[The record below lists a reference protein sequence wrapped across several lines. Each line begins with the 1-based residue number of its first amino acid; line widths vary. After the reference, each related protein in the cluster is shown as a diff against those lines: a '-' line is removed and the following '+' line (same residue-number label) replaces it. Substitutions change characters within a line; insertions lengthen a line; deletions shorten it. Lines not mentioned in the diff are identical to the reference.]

1 MNRPPLLFLLLFLLS
16 AGGLLC
22 PVAARAQTVA
32 PDTLEAGPSPA
43 PAPTQ
48 AATLRQARQLVLERR
63 YHSAWQLLAR
73 LDPRN
78 TDPAVVIEKADL
90 ALRYYTNTDQL
101 RRFAFRD
108 LKLLDLAPDSLR
120 QLGLDSLRYRF
131 AVRQVLE
138 RLQRRYPANYRLSRA
153 LGDYYYTV
161 QQCDCAEAGIG
172 EDEVFLRTIT
182 EYQQAHAHGQG
193 DYLSYFALGY
203 AYQRLGRFQ
212 ASLPPFERSLQ
223 LRPRNPTVHLNM
235 AFVLLE
241 LRELEKARKQAQ
253 LAQQL
258 FPDAH
263 RKEDAGFLLKEIE
276 ERIRQSSPEAPT
288 APPVP
293 AAPAAADT
301 TQTAPPTEALPLP
314 AEADVAEDEPTPD
327 EQPKVELKKA
337 EPTQPQLQKT
347 EPAKSSKPSKDKSLK
362 KASAAAGPK
371 AAEEPPQTS
380 GKPATP
386 TQVEKAGT
394 NRSTAPKPPA
404 SQQKNK
410 PSQPAEEAGKQ

>member
-1 MNRPPLLFLLLFLLS
+1 MNRPLLLLLLPLLLC
-16 AGGLLC
+16 AGGLLR
-22 PVAARAQTVA
+22 PAAAHAQTVA
-32 PDTLEAGPSPA
+32 PDTAAAPA
-43 PAPTQ
+43 PTGPGPTQ

-63 YHSAWQLLAR
+63 YNSAWQLLAR

-78 TDPAVVIEKADL
+78 DDPAVVIEKADL
-90 ALRYYTNTDQL
+90 ALRYYTATDQL

-138 RLQRRYPANYRLSRA
+138 RLQRRYPGNYRLSRA
-153 LGDYYYTV
+153 LGDYYYAV
-161 QQCDCAEAGIG
+161 QQCDCAEEGIG

-182 EYQQAHAHGQG
+182 EYQEAHAHGQG

-241 LRELEKARKQAQ
+241 LRELEKARDQAQ
-253 LAQQL
+253 LAQQF

-263 RKEDAGFLLKEIE
+263 RKDDAGFLLKEIE
-276 ERIRQSSPEAPT
+276 ERIRQTAPT
-288 APPVP
+288 APATV
-293 AAPAAADT
+293 ADT
-301 TQTAPPTEALPLP
+301 TRAAPPATIPLAP
-314 AEADVAEDEPTPD
+314 TGATTAEDAPTQDEEP
-327 EQPKVELKKA
+327 EKA
-337 EPTQPQLQKT
+337 EPKPAALQKAEQT
-347 EPAKSSKPSKDKSLK
+347 KSSKSPKDRTPK
-362 KASAAAGPK
+362 KAAAAT
-371 AAEEPPQTS
+371 EEPNATKALPKTS
-380 GKPATP
+380 GKPASP
-386 TQVEKAGT
+386 AKAEKANPGKSPT
-394 NRSTAPKPPA
+394 PKQP
-404 SQQKNK
+404 SNQQKKK
-410 PSQPAEEAGKQ
+410 PRQPVKEPVKQ

>member
-22 PVAARAQTVA
+22 PVAAHAQVVA

-63 YHSAWQLLAR
+63 YNSAWQLLAR

-78 TDPAVVIEKADL
+78 ADPAVVIEKADL

-161 QQCDCAEAGIG
+161 QQCDCAETGIG

-212 ASLPPFERSLQ
+212 ASLAPFERSLQ

-253 LAQQL
+253 LAQQF

-276 ERIRQSSPEAPT
+276 ERIRQTSPGAPT
-288 APPVP
+288 
-293 AAPAAADT
+293 APAAADT
-301 TQTAPPTEALPLP
+301 TRADPPTEALPP
-314 AEADVAEDEPTPD
+314 PTNADAAEDEPTPE
-327 EQPKVELKKA
+327 EQPKVEPKKT
-337 EPTQPQLQKT
+337 EPTQAQLQKT
-347 EPAKSSKPSKDKSLK
+347 EPAKNGKSSKDKGPK
-362 KASAAAGPK
+362 KAAAAGEPK
-371 AAEEPPQTS
+371 AAKAPPVTS

-386 TQVEKAGT
+386 DQAEKPAPGK
-394 NRSTAPKPPA
+394 STAPKQPA
-404 SQQKNK
+404 SQQKK
-410 PSQPAEEAGKQ
+410 KASQPVKEAVKQ

>member
-1 MNRPPLLFLLLFLLS
+1 MNRSLLLFLLLFLLS
-16 AGGLLC
+16 AGSLLR
-22 PVAARAQTVA
+22 PVAAHAQTVA
-32 PDTLEAGPSPA
+32 SDTLESGPSPA

-63 YHSAWQLLAR
+63 YNSAWQLLAR

-78 TDPAVVIEKADL
+78 ADPAVVIEKADL

-172 EDEVFLRTIT
+172 EDEVFLRTIN

-212 ASLPPFERSLQ
+212 ASLAPFERSLQ

-241 LRELEKARKQAQ
+241 LRELEKARGQAR
-253 LAQQL
+253 LARQF

-276 ERIRQSSPEAPT
+276 ERIRQTNPEVPT
-288 APPVP
+288 APTVAPDTAR
-293 AAPAAADT
+293 AAP
-301 TQTAPPTEALPLP
+301 P
-314 AEADVAEDEPTPD
+314 AEALSPPTDADAVKDEPVLKG
-327 EQPKVELKKA
+327 QPEAEPKKA
-337 EPTQPQLQKT
+337 EPTQAQKT
-347 EPAKSSKPSKDKSLK
+347 EPAKSSKPSKDKGAK
-362 KASAAAGPK
+362 KAAATGEPK
-371 AAEEPPQTS
+371 AAKAPSATTTSTNPPAS
-380 GKPATP
+380 A
-386 TQVEKAGT
+386 QVEEAGP
-394 NRSTAPKPPA
+394 NKSTAQPA
-404 SQQKNK
+404 SQQKKKLSK
-410 PSQPAEEAGKQ
+410 PEKESVKQ

>member
-1 MNRPPLLFLLLFLLS
+1 MNRPLLLFLLLLLLS
-16 AGGLLC
+16 AGGLLR
-22 PVAARAQTVA
+22 PVATYGQTVV
-32 PDTLEAGPSPA
+32 PDTLEAEPAPA

-63 YHSAWQLLAR
+63 YNSAWQLLSR

-212 ASLPPFERSLQ
+212 ASLAPFERSLK

-241 LRELEKARKQAQ
+241 LRELEQARKQAQ
-253 LAQQL
+253 LAQQF

-276 ERIRQSSPEAPT
+276 ERIRQTAPEA
-288 APPVP
+288 P
-293 AAPAAADT
+293 AAPAPALAPDT
-301 TQTAPPTEALPLP
+301 IRAAPPTEVLKPTAADAAAGEP
-314 AEADVAEDEPTPD
+314 APD
-327 EQPKVELKKA
+327 KPEA
-337 EPTQPQLQKT
+337 EPQNTEPQEAEPKSAHPQQT
-347 EPAKSSKPSKDKSLK
+347 EPAQSSNPSLK
-362 KASAAAGPK
+362 GNGPK
-371 AAEEPPQTS
+371 KPTS

-386 TQVEKAGT
+386 AAPAQKADTGKG
-394 NRSTAPKPPA
+394 TAPKQPTKQP
-404 SQQKNK
+404 K
-410 PSQPAEEAGKQ
+410 PGQPAKEAVKQ